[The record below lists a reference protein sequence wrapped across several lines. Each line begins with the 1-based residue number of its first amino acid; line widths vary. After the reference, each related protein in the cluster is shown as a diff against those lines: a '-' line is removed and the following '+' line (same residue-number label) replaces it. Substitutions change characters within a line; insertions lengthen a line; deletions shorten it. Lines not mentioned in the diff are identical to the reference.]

1 MNNKIIVGVL
11 GAAVLGALYFM
22 TSSEKATNVAD
33 KSNESTKVGF
43 VYLTTPG
50 DHGWTYAHEVARQDV
65 EKHFGD
71 KVETTFVEN
80 VPEGPDSA
88 RVIREL
94 ANQGN
99 EIIFTTSFGYM
110 DHTIKVAKEFP
121 NVKFEHI
128 TGYKRSPNVA
138 TGNIRFYEGRYV
150 QGVVAGLMT
159 KSNKIGYLAS
169 FPIPEVIQG
178 INAFGIGLR
187 SVNPKAE
194 VSVIWVNS
202 WYDPVKEADAAK
214 VHIAEGADILAQ
226 HTDSPA
232 MLQTAQKAGVHG
244 FGQSSDMKAFA
255 PKAQLFSSVN
265 NWGPYYISKIQ
276 QMMDGK
282 WSTGEGPD
290 HWAGNTWVGMADDY
304 LVLSPFE
311 NMPSDVAAA
320 AAKAGT
326 GQPQERPFEAATE
339 GELPLGKIQVL
350 SGPGAGK
357 ELELRKALIT
367 LGRPGIQVAVITR
380 RPQGYFIT
388 HVEGSQPVVN
398 GNAIGGQAHGLKD
411 NDVIELAGV
420 KMEFFVMGGS

>member
-1 MNNKIIVGVL
+1 MKTKITLSFGAV
-11 GAAVLGALYFM
+11 AAVASLALSALVGL
-22 TSSEKATNVAD
+22 TTVTAANAAD
-33 KSNESTKVGF
+33 KVKVGF

-94 ANQGN
+94 AKQGN
-99 EIIFTTSFGYM
+99 DIIFTTSFGYM

-282 WSTGEGPD
+282 WSTGDGPD

-320 AAKAGT
+320 AAKAAADIKSGKNKIFT
-326 GQPQERPFEAATE
+326 GPIKDNSGKIRVPAGKTLND
-339 GELPLGKIQVL
+339 GELFQTLDYYVYGTSGKI
-350 SGPGAGK
+350 PG
-357 ELELRKALIT
+357 
-367 LGRPGIQVAVITR
+367 
-380 RPQGYFIT
+380 
-388 HVEGSQPVVN
+388 
-398 GNAIGGQAHGLKD
+398 
-411 NDVIELAGV
+411 
-420 KMEFFVMGGS
+420 

>member
-1 MNNKIIVGVL
+1 MFQEETMKTKNTLSFGAVVAVASMALSALVGLTTVTV
-11 GAAVLGALYFM
+11 ANA
-22 TSSEKATNVAD
+22 AD
-33 KSNESTKVGF
+33 KVKVGF

-94 ANQGN
+94 AKQGN

-320 AAKAGT
+320 AAKAAADIKSGKNKIFT
-326 GQPQERPFEAATE
+326 GPIKDNSGKIRVPAGKTLND
-339 GELPLGKIQVL
+339 GELFQTLDYYVDGISGKI
-350 SGPGAGK
+350 PG
-357 ELELRKALIT
+357 
-367 LGRPGIQVAVITR
+367 
-380 RPQGYFIT
+380 
-388 HVEGSQPVVN
+388 
-398 GNAIGGQAHGLKD
+398 
-411 NDVIELAGV
+411 
-420 KMEFFVMGGS
+420 

>member
-1 MNNKIIVGVL
+1 MKIKNTLSFGAVVAVASLALSALVGLTTVTT
-11 GAAVLGALYFM
+11 ANA
-22 TSSEKATNVAD
+22 AD
-33 KSNESTKVGF
+33 KVKVGF

-71 KVETTFVEN
+71 KVVTTFVEN

-94 ANQGN
+94 AKQGN

-320 AAKAGT
+320 AAKAAADIKSGKNKIFT
-326 GQPQERPFEAATE
+326 GPIKDNSGKIRVPAGKTLND
-339 GELPLGKIQVL
+339 GELFQTLDYYVDGISGKI
-350 SGPGAGK
+350 PG
-357 ELELRKALIT
+357 
-367 LGRPGIQVAVITR
+367 
-380 RPQGYFIT
+380 
-388 HVEGSQPVVN
+388 
-398 GNAIGGQAHGLKD
+398 
-411 NDVIELAGV
+411 
-420 KMEFFVMGGS
+420 

>member
-1 MNNKIIVGVL
+1 MKTKTTISFGAV
-11 GAAVLGALYFM
+11 AAVASLALSALVGL
-22 TSSEKATNVAD
+22 TTVTVANAAEKV
-33 KSNESTKVGF
+33 KVGF

-282 WSTGEGPD
+282 WSTGDGPD

-311 NMPSDVAAA
+311 NMPADVAKAA
-320 AAKAGT
+320 AQAAADIKSGKNKIFTGPIKDNAGKLRVPAGKT
-326 GQPQERPFEAATE
+326 LND
-339 GELPLGKIQVL
+339 GELFQTLDYYVDGISGKI
-350 SGPGAGK
+350 PG
-357 ELELRKALIT
+357 
-367 LGRPGIQVAVITR
+367 
-380 RPQGYFIT
+380 
-388 HVEGSQPVVN
+388 
-398 GNAIGGQAHGLKD
+398 
-411 NDVIELAGV
+411 
-420 KMEFFVMGGS
+420 

>member
-1 MNNKIIVGVL
+1 MFQEETMKTKNTLSFGAVVAVASLALSALVGLTTVTT
-11 GAAVLGALYFM
+11 ANA
-22 TSSEKATNVAD
+22 AD
-33 KSNESTKVGF
+33 KVKVGF

-71 KVETTFVEN
+71 KVVTTFVEN

-94 ANQGN
+94 AKQGN

-282 WSTGEGPD
+282 WSTGDGPD

-311 NMPSDVAAA
+311 NMPSDVAVA
-320 AAKAGT
+320 AAKAAADIKSGKNKIFT
-326 GQPQERPFEAATE
+326 GPIKDNSGKIRVPAGKTLND
-339 GELPLGKIQVL
+339 GELFQTLDYYVDGISGKI
-350 SGPGAGK
+350 PG
-357 ELELRKALIT
+357 
-367 LGRPGIQVAVITR
+367 
-380 RPQGYFIT
+380 
-388 HVEGSQPVVN
+388 
-398 GNAIGGQAHGLKD
+398 
-411 NDVIELAGV
+411 
-420 KMEFFVMGGS
+420 

>member
-1 MNNKIIVGVL
+1 MKTKITLSFGAV
-11 GAAVLGALYFM
+11 AAVASLALSALVGL
-22 TSSEKATNVAD
+22 TTVTAANAAD
-33 KSNESTKVGF
+33 KVKVGF

-94 ANQGN
+94 AKQGN
-99 EIIFTTSFGYM
+99 DIIFTTSFGYM

-276 QMMDGK
+276 QLMDGK

-311 NMPSDVAAA
+311 NMPSDVADAATKAA
-320 AAKAGT
+320 ADIKSGKNKIFTGPIKDNSGKIRVPAGKT
-326 GQPQERPFEAATE
+326 LND
-339 GELPLGKIQVL
+339 GELFQTLDYYVDGISGKI
-350 SGPGAGK
+350 PG
-357 ELELRKALIT
+357 
-367 LGRPGIQVAVITR
+367 
-380 RPQGYFIT
+380 
-388 HVEGSQPVVN
+388 
-398 GNAIGGQAHGLKD
+398 
-411 NDVIELAGV
+411 
-420 KMEFFVMGGS
+420 

>member
-1 MNNKIIVGVL
+1 MKTKNTLSFGAVVAVASLALSALVGLTTVT
-11 GAAVLGALYFM
+11 AANA
-22 TSSEKATNVAD
+22 AD
-33 KSNESTKVGF
+33 KVKVGF

-94 ANQGN
+94 AKQGN

-320 AAKAGT
+320 AAKAAADIKSGKNKIFT
-326 GQPQERPFEAATE
+326 GPIKDNAGKLRVPAGKTLND
-339 GELPLGKIQVL
+339 GELFQTLDYYVDGISGKI
-350 SGPGAGK
+350 PG
-357 ELELRKALIT
+357 
-367 LGRPGIQVAVITR
+367 
-380 RPQGYFIT
+380 
-388 HVEGSQPVVN
+388 
-398 GNAIGGQAHGLKD
+398 
-411 NDVIELAGV
+411 
-420 KMEFFVMGGS
+420 

>member
-1 MNNKIIVGVL
+1 MKTKTTLSFSAVATAASLALLALVGFTTIT
-11 GAAVLGALYFM
+11 AANA
-22 TSSEKATNVAD
+22 AD
-33 KSNESTKVGF
+33 KVKVGF

-65 EKHFGD
+65 EKHFGN

-94 ANQGN
+94 AKQGN

-282 WSTGEGPD
+282 WSTGDGPD
-290 HWAGNTWVGMADDY
+290 HWAGNTWVGIADDY

-311 NMPSDVAAA
+311 NMPADVAKAA
-320 AAKAGT
+320 AQAAADIKSGKNKIFTGPIKDNSGKVRVPAGKT
-326 GQPQERPFEAATE
+326 LND
-339 GELPLGKIQVL
+339 GELFQTLDYYVDGISGKI
-350 SGPGAGK
+350 PG
-357 ELELRKALIT
+357 
-367 LGRPGIQVAVITR
+367 
-380 RPQGYFIT
+380 
-388 HVEGSQPVVN
+388 
-398 GNAIGGQAHGLKD
+398 
-411 NDVIELAGV
+411 
-420 KMEFFVMGGS
+420 

>member
-1 MNNKIIVGVL
+1 MKTKNTLSFGAVVAVASLALSALVGLTTVT
-11 GAAVLGALYFM
+11 AANA
-22 TSSEKATNVAD
+22 AD
-33 KSNESTKVGF
+33 KVKVGF

-50 DHGWTYAHEVARQDV
+50 DHGWTYAHEVGRLQV

-94 ANQGN
+94 AKQGN
-99 EIIFTTSFGYM
+99 DIIFTTSFGYM

-150 QGVVAGLMT
+150 QGVVAGMMT

-255 PKAQLFSSVN
+255 PKAQLFSAVN

-282 WSTGEGPD
+282 WSTGDGPD

-311 NMPSDVAAA
+311 NMPADVAEAA
-320 AAKAGT
+320 AQAAADIKSGKNKIFT
-326 GQPQERPFEAATE
+326 GPIKDNA
-339 GELPLGKIQVL
+339 GELRVPAGKTLNDGELFQTLDYYVDGISGKI
-350 SGPGAGK
+350 PG
-357 ELELRKALIT
+357 
-367 LGRPGIQVAVITR
+367 
-380 RPQGYFIT
+380 
-388 HVEGSQPVVN
+388 
-398 GNAIGGQAHGLKD
+398 
-411 NDVIELAGV
+411 
-420 KMEFFVMGGS
+420 

>member
-1 MNNKIIVGVL
+1 MKTKITLSFGAV
-11 GAAVLGALYFM
+11 AAVASLALSALVGL
-22 TSSEKATNVAD
+22 TTVTAANAAD
-33 KSNESTKVGF
+33 KVKVGF

-94 ANQGN
+94 AKQGN
-99 EIIFTTSFGYM
+99 DIIFTTSFGYM

-282 WSTGEGPD
+282 WSTGDGPD

-320 AAKAGT
+320 AAKAAADIKSGKNKIFT
-326 GQPQERPFEAATE
+326 GPIKDNSGKIRVPAGKTLND
-339 GELPLGKIQVL
+339 GELFQTLDYYVDGISGKI
-350 SGPGAGK
+350 PG
-357 ELELRKALIT
+357 
-367 LGRPGIQVAVITR
+367 
-380 RPQGYFIT
+380 
-388 HVEGSQPVVN
+388 
-398 GNAIGGQAHGLKD
+398 
-411 NDVIELAGV
+411 
-420 KMEFFVMGGS
+420 

>member
-1 MNNKIIVGVL
+1 MNNKIIVGVI

-22 TSSEKATNVAD
+22 TSGEKATNVAD
-33 KSNESTKVGF
+33 KSNEVTKVGF

-94 ANQGN
+94 AKQGN

-276 QMMDGK
+276 QMMDGA

-311 NMPSDVAAA
+311 NMPADVAKAA
-320 AAKAGT
+320 AQASADIKSGKNKIFTGPIKDNAGKLRVPAGKT
-326 GQPQERPFEAATE
+326 LND
-339 GELPLGKIQVL
+339 GELFQTLDYYVDGISGKI
-350 SGPGAGK
+350 PG
-357 ELELRKALIT
+357 
-367 LGRPGIQVAVITR
+367 
-380 RPQGYFIT
+380 
-388 HVEGSQPVVN
+388 
-398 GNAIGGQAHGLKD
+398 
-411 NDVIELAGV
+411 
-420 KMEFFVMGGS
+420 

>member
-1 MNNKIIVGVL
+1 MKTKNTLSFGAVATAASLALSALVGFTTVT
-11 GAAVLGALYFM
+11 AANA
-22 TSSEKATNVAD
+22 AD
-33 KSNESTKVGF
+33 KVKVGF

-65 EKHFGD
+65 EKHFGN

-94 ANQGN
+94 AKQGN

-282 WSTGEGPD
+282 WSTGDGPD

-320 AAKAGT
+320 AAKAAADIKSGKNKIFT
-326 GQPQERPFEAATE
+326 GPIKDNSGKIRVPAGKTLND
-339 GELPLGKIQVL
+339 GELFQTLDYYVDGISGKI
-350 SGPGAGK
+350 PG
-357 ELELRKALIT
+357 
-367 LGRPGIQVAVITR
+367 
-380 RPQGYFIT
+380 
-388 HVEGSQPVVN
+388 
-398 GNAIGGQAHGLKD
+398 
-411 NDVIELAGV
+411 
-420 KMEFFVMGGS
+420 

>member
-11 GAAVLGALYFM
+11 GAAILGALYFM
-22 TSSEKATNVAD
+22 TSGEKATNVAD
-33 KSNESTKVGF
+33 KSNEATKVGF

-80 VPEGPDSA
+80 VSEGPDSA

-94 ANQGN
+94 AKQGN

-282 WSTGEGPD
+282 WSTGDGPD
-290 HWAGNTWVGMADDY
+290 HWAGNTWVGMAEDY

-311 NMPSDVAAA
+311 NMPADVAKAA
-320 AAKAGT
+320 AQASADIKSGKNKIFTGPIKDNSGKVRVPAGKT
-326 GQPQERPFEAATE
+326 LND
-339 GELPLGKIQVL
+339 GELFQTLDYYVDGISGKI
-350 SGPGAGK
+350 PG
-357 ELELRKALIT
+357 
-367 LGRPGIQVAVITR
+367 
-380 RPQGYFIT
+380 
-388 HVEGSQPVVN
+388 
-398 GNAIGGQAHGLKD
+398 
-411 NDVIELAGV
+411 
-420 KMEFFVMGGS
+420 

>member
-1 MNNKIIVGVL
+1 MNNKIIIGL
-11 GAAVLGALYFM
+11 IGAAVLGALYFM
-22 TSSEKATNVAD
+22 TSSEKTTDVAE
-33 KSNESTKVGF
+33 KSNEVVKVGF

-94 ANQGN
+94 ATQGN
-99 EIIFTTSFGYM
+99 DIIFTTSFGYM

-311 NMPSDVAAA
+311 NMPADVAKAA
-320 AAKAGT
+320 AQASADIKSGKNKIFTGPIKDNAGKLRVPAGKT
-326 GQPQERPFEAATE
+326 LND
-339 GELPLGKIQVL
+339 GELFQTLDYYVDGISGKI
-350 SGPGAGK
+350 PG
-357 ELELRKALIT
+357 
-367 LGRPGIQVAVITR
+367 
-380 RPQGYFIT
+380 
-388 HVEGSQPVVN
+388 
-398 GNAIGGQAHGLKD
+398 
-411 NDVIELAGV
+411 
-420 KMEFFVMGGS
+420 

>member
-1 MNNKIIVGVL
+1 MKTKNTLSFGAVVAVASLALSALVGLTTVTV
-11 GAAVLGALYFM
+11 ANA
-22 TSSEKATNVAD
+22 AD
-33 KSNESTKVGF
+33 KVKVGF

-65 EKHFGD
+65 EKHFGN

-94 ANQGN
+94 AKQGN

-320 AAKAGT
+320 AAKAAADIKSGKNKIFT
-326 GQPQERPFEAATE
+326 GPIKDNSGKIRVPAGKTLND
-339 GELPLGKIQVL
+339 GELFQTLDYYVDGISGKI
-350 SGPGAGK
+350 PG
-357 ELELRKALIT
+357 
-367 LGRPGIQVAVITR
+367 
-380 RPQGYFIT
+380 
-388 HVEGSQPVVN
+388 
-398 GNAIGGQAHGLKD
+398 
-411 NDVIELAGV
+411 
-420 KMEFFVMGGS
+420 

>member
-1 MNNKIIVGVL
+1 MKTKITLSFGAV
-11 GAAVLGALYFM
+11 AAVASLALSALVGL
-22 TSSEKATNVAD
+22 TTVTAANAAD
-33 KSNESTKVGF
+33 KVKVGF

-94 ANQGN
+94 AKQGN

-282 WSTGEGPD
+282 WSTGDGPD

-311 NMPSDVAAA
+311 NMPSDVVAA
-320 AAKAGT
+320 AAKAAADIKSGKNKIFT
-326 GQPQERPFEAATE
+326 GPIKDNSGKIRVPAGKTLND
-339 GELPLGKIQVL
+339 GELFQTLDYYVDGISGKI
-350 SGPGAGK
+350 PG
-357 ELELRKALIT
+357 
-367 LGRPGIQVAVITR
+367 
-380 RPQGYFIT
+380 
-388 HVEGSQPVVN
+388 
-398 GNAIGGQAHGLKD
+398 
-411 NDVIELAGV
+411 
-420 KMEFFVMGGS
+420 